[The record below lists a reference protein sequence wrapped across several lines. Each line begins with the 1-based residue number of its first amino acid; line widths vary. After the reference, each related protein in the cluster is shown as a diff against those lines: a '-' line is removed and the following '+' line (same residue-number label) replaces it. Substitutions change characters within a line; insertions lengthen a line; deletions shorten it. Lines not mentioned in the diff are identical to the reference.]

1 MTRVAVIGAGPSGL
15 AQLRAF
21 QSAAQKGADI
31 PEVVCFEKQADWGGL
46 WNYTWRTGLDEYGE
60 PVHGS
65 MYRYLWSNGPKECLE
80 FADYS
85 FEEHFGKPIASYP
98 PRAVLWDYIKGRVE
112 KADVRKWV
120 RFSTP
125 VRMVRFDEA
134 TKKFTVTAHDRVEDR
149 MYDEEF
155 DYVVVASGHFST
167 PNVPYFEGV
176 KTFNG
181 RVLHAHDFRDAL
193 EFKDKDVLI
202 VGRSYSAEDIGSQ
215 CWKYGAKS
223 VTTSYRSKPM
233 GFKWPEQFRG
243 AAAAAASST
252 TRRPISLDGSTK
264 EVDAL
269 ILCTGYQHH
278 FPFLPDDLRLKTA
291 NRLWADSL
299 YKGVIYDDNPQLF
312 YIGMQDQFY
321 TFNMFDAQAWWAR
334 DVMMGRIKLP
344 SEEEMKAQFRHVA
357 RPRGNARRCRADDL
371 VPGRL
376 CEGTAR
382 RDRLSELRHRR
393 HQQDLHGVGAPQG
406 RKHHGLPRQCLPL
419 ADDRHH
425 VAEASH
431 ALGRGAGRLRWKN
444 ICATDDLV
452 RRRVTGRGPFVAAL
466 SGVVFETRRSIIDLP
481 TLRPRAS
488 AFMDFLS
495 SVLGRMSGFLY
506 RCRADEN
513 YTMLEMTDGI
523 ERIFGY
529 PADEIV
535 GNRARTFTSIMCE
548 EDVPAH
554 GRGGRQGAG
563 KPHRLDAGIPH
574 PPQQRPLSSG

>member
-21 QSAAQKGADI
+21 QSAAQKGAEI

-98 PRAVLWDYIKGRVE
+98 PRAVLWDYIKGRVD
-112 KADVRKWV
+112 KANVRPWV

-125 VRMVRFDEA
+125 VRMVSFDA
-134 TKKFTVTAHDRVEDR
+134 DTKKFTVTAHNRAEDR

-167 PNVPYFEGV
+167 PHVPYFEGV

-181 RVLHAHDFRDAL
+181 RVLHAHDFRDAV
-193 EFKDKDVLI
+193 EFKGKDILI

-233 GFKWPEQFRG
+233 GFKWPKNFEERPLL
-243 AAAAAASST
+243 
-252 TRRPISLDGSTK
+252 TRLENRTAHFLDGSSK
-264 EVDAL
+264 DVDAL

-291 NRLWADSL
+291 NRLWSDSL
-299 YKGVIYDDNPQLF
+299 YKGVVYERNPQLF

-321 TFNMFDAQAWWAR
+321 TFNMFDVQAWWAR
-334 DVMMGRIKLP
+334 DVMMGRIELP
-344 SEEEMKAQFRHVA
+344 PEAEQTAHFAKWRAREETLDGAEQMIWFQGDYVKELLAETDYPPFDIEATNKTFMEWEHHKAEDIMGFRNHA
-357 RPRGNARRCRADDL
+357 YRSL
-371 VPGRL
+371 MT
-376 CEGTAR
+376 GTM
-382 RDRLSELRHRR
+382 S
-393 HQQDLHGVGAPQG
+393 P
-406 RKHHGLPRQCLPL
+406 KHHTPWLEAL
-419 ADDRHH
+419 DDSM
-425 VAEASH
+425 EAY
-431 ALGRGAGRLRWKN
+431 LGG
-444 ICATDDLV
+444 
-452 RRRVTGRGPFVAAL
+452 
-466 SGVVFETRRSIIDLP
+466 
-481 TLRPRAS
+481 
-488 AFMDFLS
+488 
-495 SVLGRMSGFLY
+495 
-506 RCRADEN
+506 
-513 YTMLEMTDGI
+513 
-523 ERIFGY
+523 
-529 PADEIV
+529 
-535 GNRARTFTSIMCE
+535 
-548 EDVPAH
+548 
-554 GRGGRQGAG
+554 
-563 KPHRLDAGIPH
+563 
-574 PPQQRPLSSG
+574 